1 MASDFQLRLL
11 ELKIR
16 NKSLSDSQG
25 YLSLGSLSGQDEQD
39 FYYQERQWQLVRA
52 ELDALARTGY
62 TIYAMSPSAIDAL
75 KEAARQLN
83 QLIKADA
90 AARNIL
96 NSVAS
101 IMQSFV
107 ANQSQGAATSIGSVS
122 AQPLARSTIL
132 ETRRKIPALDNNRS
146 VDNAFQLRLS
156 ELGIRNDALSD
167 SQGYLSLVSLSGQDE
182 QDFYYQEN
190 QWQLVRAE
198 LKALA
203 TTGHYGGATMSP
215 PEIDALKVAA
225 RGLNQLINANAAVRN
240 ILNSVM
246 AIMKSYVP
254 SQSSAALAEPKDLPP
269 KPLLNADLIAAEGDL
284 TANIRHA
291 SLSGIANGRYG
302 GNTPELLVEL
312 RVDCTDSIISADLSR
327 LGPANQKTWVA
338 AFRTVPDQL
347 AENGR
352 HLVATDRY
360 GALSNGYITIV
371 PVDETNI
378 QVTLRFDHPLDG
390 LPFGRNIVFIA
401 RFAGPALRELGLE
414 RETEKDVPLPPT
426 TSFSGGPMNI
436 EAALLNAG
444 IAVISAGRETELPKA
459 PPEGWSEKD
468 LEELM
473 FNAAQS
479 PLERPE
485 FAVHLLWL
493 SKSNR
498 PGLLGVMFDIGDD
511 LPRQGL
517 AVFAGEIANNV
528 PPDALPRKLIQTAV
542 HEIGHA
548 LNLAHR
554 FEREVGRADSTSF
567 MNYDWRYAGGGRA
580 SAFWQQFAYKFDP
593 DEIAFLRHAPYP
605 QIVPGGAPFRSVR
618 YWADG
623 NGGYSPYVPEQPLS
637 GYKLELLGPPQLI
650 FEFGQPVI
658 LGIRLTNQTG
668 RRLEVPTSL
677 LDPKAGL
684 MEILIRRVQPGRP
697 PEGPPASFVPIT
709 TRCFDISGDGL
720 RRLEPN
726 QSIEDNLQLTFGA
739 AGFPFAE
746 PGLYDITAVLA
757 FYDSSRGVDFL
768 APSNTLNLRVAYPA
782 SRETERVAYEVLLR
796 PDVGRWFALGS
807 PTRLNEAREDVIAVV
822 EKAKGK
828 DPIAANIARTAMFG
842 FARENDLQLAKHHAQ
857 KISPLLKQVFDKVT
871 ARQTEEFIEGL
882 GENTKGFT

>member
-1 MASDFQLRLL
+1 MLNRRLDFASNDTNDFQKIDDKLHSQKLGLL
-11 ELKIR
+11 TSR
-16 NKSLSDSQG
+16 NKYEARKNLPGISSAEKAFCQNRKNDIELVYLPQVLKEIEANDDNRPITPVPSDRRIQELRDAVKDVQEFNVQAQAIEDLAKIVAVLVSD
-25 YLSLGSLSGQDEQD
+25 LGSS
-39 FYYQERQWQLVRA
+39 
-52 ELDALARTGY
+52 
-62 TIYAMSPSAIDAL
+62 
-75 KEAARQLN
+75 
-83 QLIKADA
+83 
-90 AARNIL
+90 
-96 NSVAS
+96 
-101 IMQSFV
+101 
-107 ANQSQGAATSIGSVS
+107 
-122 AQPLARSTIL
+122 ARSTSGKSIVSPDKLPPESLL
-132 ETRRKIPALDNNRS
+132 EANFPDAGITP
-146 VDNAFQLRLS
+146 S
-156 ELGIRNDALSD
+156 ESSRMTI
-167 SQGYLSLVSLSGQDE
+167 
-182 QDFYYQEN
+182 
-190 QWQLVRAE
+190 
-198 LKALA
+198 ALA
-203 TTGHYGGATMSP
+203 HGTY
-215 PEIDALKVAA
+215 
-225 RGLNQLINANAAVRN
+225 RGV
-240 ILNSVM
+240 
-246 AIMKSYVP
+246 
-254 SQSSAALAEPKDLPP
+254 
-269 KPLLNADLIAAEGDL
+269 
-284 TANIRHA
+284 
-291 SLSGIANGRYG
+291 
-302 GNTPELLVEL
+302 TPELAVEL
-312 RVDCTDSIISADLSR
+312 RVDNLGGIISADLSR
-327 LGPANQKTWVA
+327 LDPAGQKTWVA
-338 AFRTVPDQL
+338 AFRTVPDRL
-347 AENGR
+347 ADNGGP
-352 HLVATDRY
+352 LLATDRY
-360 GALSNGYITIV
+360 GTVSNGYITIV
-371 PVDETNI
+371 PVDETNT

-401 RFAGPALRELGLE
+401 RFAGTALRELGLE
-414 RETEKDVPLPPT
+414 METEMDVPLPPT
-426 TSFSGGPMNI
+426 TSFSGEPINI
-436 EAALLNAG
+436 ETALLNAG
-444 IAVISAGRETELPKA
+444 ITVISAGRQTELKKA

-473 FNAAQS
+473 FEAAQS
-479 PLERPE
+479 PLDRPE

-498 PGLLGVMFDIGDD
+498 PGLLGVMFDIGDN

-528 PPDALPRKLIQTAV
+528 APDALPRKLIQTAV

-567 MNYDWRYAGGGRA
+567 MNYDWRYAGGGRTQT
-580 SAFWQQFAYKFDP
+580 FWQQFSYKFDP
-593 DEIAFLRHAPYP
+593 DEITFLRHAPYP

-684 MEILIRRVQPGRP
+684 LEILIRRVQPGRP
-697 PEGPPASFVPIT
+697 PEGPPASFVPFT

-720 RRLEPN
+720 RLLEPN

-746 PGLYDITAVLA
+746 PGLYDITAVLV

-782 SRETERVAYEVLLR
+782 NRETERVAYEVLLR
-796 PDVGRWFALGS
+796 PDVGRWFALGA

-857 KISPLLKQVFDKVT
+857 KISPLLKQVFDRVT
-871 ARQTEEFIEGL
+871 AQQTEEFIGRL
-882 GENTKGFT
+882 